1 MNRATTIL
9 KVIALSIV
17 SLVAA
22 IFFWPFAV
30 AGISAF
36 FVSGMRFNRRVSSA
50 FALLAAV
57 CWRLGVGEW
66 PLRIGEGSSTILY
79 LEAFRGIVNWAF
91 ASIFVSA
98 FAHWPAKLVEGY
110 RSTAAN
116 SA

>member
-1 MNRATTIL
+1 M
-9 KVIALSIV
+9 KVIVLSAV
-17 SLVAA
+17 SLVIA
-22 IFFWPFAV
+22 IFLWPFAV

-36 FVSGMRFNRRVSSA
+36 FVSGMRFNGWVSSV

-57 CWRLGVGEW
+57 CWRLAVGEW
-66 PLRIGEGSSTILY
+66 PLQIGEGASTIWY
-79 LEAFRGIVNWAF
+79 LETFRGIVNWAF

-110 RSTAAN
+110 RSTATN